1 MGLPPG
7 APRRLQ
13 LRAPKRGAER
23 SRGHGASGHGE
34 CWKAQSSRIGRKKQ
48 DQVDLEINND
58 DLSMILYY
66 MILFFDR

>member
-1 MGLPPG
+1 VPQNVALNGREATVPAATVNVGRPSHRGLD
-7 APRRLQ
+7 
-13 LRAPKRGAER
+13 E
-23 SRGHGASGHGE
+23 
-34 CWKAQSSRIGRKKQ
+34 KKQ